1 MSIDHLQ
8 NRIRKTKNPSV
19 LEVRLDY
26 TQIPPCY
33 LPEENP
39 IPRFREYILSILSRL
54 KGFVPALRFD
64 FSSFAISGSEG
75 LDALTELM
83 NAASAMDYYVIVDA
97 PEILSPAA
105 AQLVADGLFRVDSV
119 FSCNAAVI
127 SSYLGSDGWKPF
139 LPYCEKHDKD
149 IFVAVRTGNK
159 SAPELQDLLSGSRIV
174 HAVAADHVNRYGAQC
189 VGKSGYSRVS
199 VMASASSTESLRS
212 LRSKYSKL
220 FLLVDGYDYPSANA
234 KNCAAAFDKLGHGA
248 AVCAGA
254 SITQAWM
261 NESDNT
267 ENYLDCVMAAA
278 ERMKKNLGRYVTV
291 L

>member
-19 LEVRLDY
+19 LEIWLDY
-26 TQIPPCY
+26 AQIPPCY
-33 LPEENP
+33 LPEEKP
-39 IPRFREYILSILSRL
+39 IPRFREYVLSILAHL
-54 KGFVPALRFD
+54 KGFIPAVRF
-64 FSSFAISGSEG
+64 SLASFAISGSEG
-75 LDALTELM
+75 MNVLTELM

-97 PEILSPAA
+97 PEILSPAS
-105 AQLVADGLFRVDSV
+105 AQLVADGLFGETSPYN
-119 FSCNAAVI
+119 CNAAVI
-127 SSYLGSDGWKPF
+127 SCYLGSDGWKPF
-139 LPYCEKHDKD
+139 LPYCEKNDKD

-174 HAVAADHVNRYGAQC
+174 HAVAADHVNRYGSQC

-248 AVCAGA
+248 AVCAGT
-254 SITQAWM
+254 SITQAWT
-261 NESDNT
+261 NESENP
-267 ENYLDCVMAAA
+267 ENYLECAMAAA

>member
-26 TQIPPCY
+26 AQIPPCY
-33 LPEENP
+33 LSEENP
-39 IPRFREYILSILSRL
+39 IPRFREYILSILSLL
-54 KGFVPALRFD
+54 KGFIPALRFD

-75 LDALTELM
+75 LDALAELM

-105 AQLVADGLFRVDSV
+105 AQLVADGLFGEASL
-119 FSCNAAVI
+119 FKCNAAVI

-139 LPYCEKHDKD
+139 LPYCEKQDKD

-234 KNCAAAFDKLGHGA
+234 KNCASAFDKLGHGA
-248 AVCAGA
+248 AVCAGG

-261 NESDNT
+261 NESANP
-267 ENYLDCVMAAA
+267 ENYLDCAMAAA